1 MKHGRVQRLCRIG
14 LTGGIGSGKST
25 FGQMLVAQG
34 AALAD
39 ADRIS
44 RDLTAPNGLA
54 IERIRKVFGDSFL
67 APGGALN
74 RDAMRLRIFE
84 DATAKRTLESII
96 HPLVGEEIQRVTLAA
111 QESSATLLVLDIP
124 LLAESLHWPPQF
136 DAIVVVDCTE
146 ETQISRVQLRS
157 GLSRE
162 AVQRVIAAQ
171 ASRPARR
178 ELADIVVYNEGIS
191 MTELLAQARQT
202 AALFGL

>member
-1 MKHGRVQRLCRIG
+1 MKHGRVPRLRRIG

-124 LLAESLHWPPQF
+124 LLAEFLHWPPQL

-162 AVQRVIAAQ
+162 TVQRVIAAQ

-178 ELADIVVYNEGIS
+178 KLADIVVYNEGIS
-191 MTELLAQARQT
+191 LTELLAQARQT

>member
-1 MKHGRVQRLCRIG
+1 MKHGRGQRPFRLG

-25 FGQMLVAQG
+25 FGQMLAAHG

-44 RDLTAPNGLA
+44 RDLTSPNGLA

-96 HPLVGEEIQRVTLAA
+96 HPLVGEEIQRITLAA
-111 QESSATLLVLDIP
+111 QERGSALLVLDIP
-124 LLAESLHWPPQF
+124 LLVESSHWAPQL
-136 DAIVVVDCTE
+136 DAIVVVDCAE
-146 ETQISRVQLRS
+146 ETQISRVESRS

-162 AVQRVIAAQ
+162 AVQSVIAAQ
-171 ASRPARR
+171 ASRTTRR
-178 ELADIVVYNEGIS
+178 RVADIVVYNEGIS
-191 MTELLAQARQT
+191 LTDLLVQAKQT
-202 AALFGL
+202 AAMFGL